1 MDYITQTSAT
11 DIFVSAQ
18 AKAVLPQEA
27 VRGIMEISWRYIM
40 GMSRLLGGFK
50 YFDHWI
56 IVGLYIYIY
65 RFYISGW
72 WFQIFQSFSIS
83 YMG

>member
-56 IVGLYIYIY
+56 IVGLYIY